1 MSMESSDLAA
11 LEARI
16 RELEA
21 ENARLSVGVQAMD
34 GRERTP
40 GSRARSV
47 LSALCIVIAAILVPV
62 SIVSAWTRVQLVDE
76 EAFVATLA
84 PLSSDPAVQGLIVDE
99 TMEAIADQ
107 VDFDALTAEVF
118 SAVTDLGLPP
128 RAASALELLQQPAAA
143 GLESLVQTTV
153 TRVVASDAFTDVWAT
168 ATRGAHRA
176 LTAAATSDGGGLV
189 VRTDEGVGIQLG
201 AVVERVKANLQERGI
216 GVASLIPSVD
226 RVIILGD
233 GQNLAMV
240 RAGYAAAAVAGWW
253 LPVLTL
259 ALFGLGILLARRRSV
274 AVVGSGVALGLG
286 AGSLAAGFAV
296 GVGVI
301 GTVAQ
306 DAGLSP
312 SALEVIYAQMVAA
325 MAHSASV
332 VTVVGVIVAVA
343 GWLLGRS
350 RPARALR
357 AAGGRAGAAARARV
371 AAWGIDTGRF
381 GLWLGARRVLVRVL
395 LAVAAVLWLF
405 ALRPLGIG
413 DVVAV
418 VLTTLAVALVLEVL
432 QIRPGE
438 DADAFEASQRPSDGV
453 RAAP

>member
-1 MSMESSDLAA
+1 MTMESSDHAA

-21 ENARLSVGVQAMD
+21 ENARLSVRRD
-34 GRERTP
+34 GEP
-40 GSRARSV
+40 APRSGRGRIRS
-47 LSALCIVIAAILVPV
+47 LASAVCIIIAAVLVPV

-76 EAFVATLA
+76 DAFVSTLA
-84 PLSSDPAVQGLIVDE
+84 PLSTDPAVQALIVDE
-99 TMEAIADQ
+99 TMEAITDQ

-168 ATRGAHRA
+168 TTRAAHRA

-189 VRTDEGVGIQLG
+189 VRTDDGVGIQLG
-201 AVVERVKANLQERGI
+201 AVVERVKGNLQDRGI
-216 GVASLIPSVD
+216 GVATLIPAVD

-233 GQNLAMV
+233 GQNLALL
-240 RAGYAAAAVAGWW
+240 RTGYAAAAVGGWW
-253 LPVLTL
+253 LPVVTL

-274 AVVGSGVALGLG
+274 AVLGTGVALALG

-296 GVGVI
+296 GGAGVGA
-301 GTVAQ
+301 VAQ

-312 SALEVIYAQMVAA
+312 SALEVIYAQMVGA
-325 MAHSASV
+325 MKHSAAV
-332 VTVVGVIVAVA
+332 LALLGVLVAVA
-343 GWLLGRS
+343 GWMLGRS

-357 AAGGRAGAAARARV
+357 AAGGRAGASARARV
-371 AAWGIDTGRF
+371 AVWGVDTGRF
-381 GLWLGARRVLVRVL
+381 GRWLGTRRVLVRVL
-395 LAVAAVLWLF
+395 LAAGAVLWLF
-405 ALRPLGIG
+405 ALRPLSIG
-413 DVVAV
+413 DIVAV
-418 VLTTLAVALVLEVL
+418 ILTTLAVALILEVL
-432 QIRPGE
+432 QIRQAE
-438 DADAFEASQRPSDGV
+438 VETAR
-453 RAAP
+453 

>member
-1 MSMESSDLAA
+1 MTMESSDHAA

-21 ENARLSVGVQAMD
+21 ENARLSVRQDDEPAPRS
-34 GRERTP
+34 GRGRI
-40 GSRARSV
+40 RS
-47 LSALCIVIAAILVPV
+47 LASAVCIIIAAVLVPV

-76 EAFVATLA
+76 DAFVSTLA
-84 PLSSDPAVQGLIVDE
+84 PLSTDPSVQALIVDE
-99 TMEAIADQ
+99 TMEAITDQ

-168 ATRGAHRA
+168 TTRAAHRA

-189 VRTDEGVGIQLG
+189 VRTDDGVGIQLG
-201 AVVERVKANLQERGI
+201 AVVERVKGNLQDRGI
-216 GVASLIPSVD
+216 GVATLIPAVD

-233 GQNLAMV
+233 GQNLTLL
-240 RAGYAAAAVAGWW
+240 RTGYAAAAVAGWW
-253 LPVLTL
+253 LPVVTL

-274 AVVGSGVALGLG
+274 AVLGTGVALALG

-296 GVGVI
+296 GGAGVGA
-301 GTVAQ
+301 VAQ

-312 SALEVIYAQMVAA
+312 SALEVIYAQMVGA
-325 MAHSASV
+325 MAHSAAV
-332 VTVVGVIVAVA
+332 LALLGVLVAVA
-343 GWLLGRS
+343 GWTLGRS
-350 RPARALR
+350 GPARALR
-357 AAGGRAGAAARARV
+357 AAGGRAGASARARV
-371 AAWGIDTGRF
+371 AAWGVDTGRV
-381 GLWLGARRVLVRVL
+381 GRWLGTRRVLIRVL
-395 LAVAAVLWLF
+395 LAAGAVLWLF

-413 DVVAV
+413 DIVAV
-418 VLTTLAVALVLEVL
+418 ILTTLAVALILEVL
-432 QIRPGE
+432 QIRQAE
-438 DADAFEASQRPSDGV
+438 VETAR
-453 RAAP
+453 

>member
-1 MSMESSDLAA
+1 MTMESSDHAA

-21 ENARLSVGVQAMD
+21 ENARLSVRQDDEPAPRS
-34 GRERTP
+34 GRGRI
-40 GSRARSV
+40 RS
-47 LSALCIVIAAILVPV
+47 LASAVCIIIAAVLVPV

-76 EAFVATLA
+76 DAFVSTLA
-84 PLSSDPAVQGLIVDE
+84 PLSTDPSVQALIVDE
-99 TMEAIADQ
+99 TMEAITDQ

-168 ATRGAHRA
+168 TTRAAHRA

-189 VRTDEGVGIQLG
+189 VRTDDGVGIQLG
-201 AVVERVKANLQERGI
+201 AVVERVKGNLQDRGI
-216 GVASLIPSVD
+216 GVATLIPAVD

-233 GQNLAMV
+233 GQNLALL
-240 RAGYAAAAVAGWW
+240 RTGYAAAAVGGWW
-253 LPVLTL
+253 LPVVTL

-274 AVVGSGVALGLG
+274 AVLGTGVALALG

-296 GVGVI
+296 GGAGVGA
-301 GTVAQ
+301 VAQ

-312 SALEVIYAQMVAA
+312 SALEAIYAQMVGA
-325 MAHSASV
+325 MAHSAAV
-332 VTVVGVIVAVA
+332 LALLGVLVAVA
-343 GWLLGRS
+343 GWMLGRS

-357 AAGGRAGAAARARV
+357 AAGGRAGASARARV
-371 AAWGIDTGRF
+371 AVWGVDTGRF
-381 GLWLGARRVLVRVL
+381 GRWLGTRRVLVRVL
-395 LAVAAVLWLF
+395 LAAGAVLWLF
-405 ALRPLGIG
+405 ALRPLSIG
-413 DVVAV
+413 DIVAV
-418 VLTTLAVALVLEVL
+418 ILTTLGVALILEVL
-432 QIRPGE
+432 QIRQAE
-438 DADAFEASQRPSDGV
+438 VETAR
-453 RAAP
+453 

>member
-1 MSMESSDLAA
+1 MTMESSDHAA

-21 ENARLSVGVQAMD
+21 ENARLSVRQDDEPAPRS
-34 GRERTP
+34 GRGRI
-40 GSRARSV
+40 RS
-47 LSALCIVIAAILVPV
+47 LASAVCIIIAAVLVPV

-76 EAFVATLA
+76 DAFVSTLA
-84 PLSSDPAVQGLIVDE
+84 PLSTDPSVQALIVDE
-99 TMEAIADQ
+99 TMEAITDQ

-168 ATRGAHRA
+168 TTRAAHRA

-189 VRTDEGVGIQLG
+189 VRTDDGVGIQLG
-201 AVVERVKANLQERGI
+201 AVVERVKGNLQDRGI
-216 GVASLIPSVD
+216 GVATLIPAVD

-233 GQNLAMV
+233 GQNLALL
-240 RAGYAAAAVAGWW
+240 RTGYAAAAVGGWW
-253 LPVLTL
+253 LPVVTL

-274 AVVGSGVALGLG
+274 AVLGTGVALALG

-296 GVGVI
+296 GGAGVGA
-301 GTVAQ
+301 VAQ

-312 SALEVIYAQMVAA
+312 SALEVIYAQMVGA
-325 MAHSASV
+325 MAHSAAV
-332 VTVVGVIVAVA
+332 LTLLGVLVAVA
-343 GWLLGRS
+343 GWMLGRS

-357 AAGGRAGAAARARV
+357 AAGGRAGASARARV
-371 AAWGIDTGRF
+371 AVWGVDTGRF
-381 GLWLGARRVLVRVL
+381 GRWLGTRRVLVRVL
-395 LAVAAVLWLF
+395 LAAGAVLWLF
-405 ALRPLGIG
+405 ALRPLSIG
-413 DVVAV
+413 DIVAV
-418 VLTTLAVALVLEVL
+418 ILTTLGVALILEVL
-432 QIRPGE
+432 QIRQAE
-438 DADAFEASQRPSDGV
+438 VETAR
-453 RAAP
+453 

>member
-1 MSMESSDLAA
+1 MTMESSDHAA

-21 ENARLSVGVQAMD
+21 ENARLSVRQDDEPAPRS
-34 GRERTP
+34 GRGRI
-40 GSRARSV
+40 RS
-47 LSALCIVIAAILVPV
+47 LASAVCIIIAAVLVPV

-76 EAFVATLA
+76 DAFVSTLA
-84 PLSSDPAVQGLIVDE
+84 PLSTDPSVQALIVDE
-99 TMEAIADQ
+99 TMEAITDQ

-168 ATRGAHRA
+168 TTRAAHRA

-189 VRTDEGVGIQLG
+189 VRTDDGVGIQLG
-201 AVVERVKANLQERGI
+201 AVVERVKGNLQDRGI
-216 GVASLIPSVD
+216 GVATLIPAVD

-233 GQNLAMV
+233 GQNLALL
-240 RAGYAAAAVAGWW
+240 RTGYAAAAVGGWW
-253 LPVLTL
+253 LPVVTL

-274 AVVGSGVALGLG
+274 AVLGTGVALALG

-296 GVGVI
+296 GGAGVGA
-301 GTVAQ
+301 VAQ

-312 SALEVIYAQMVAA
+312 SALEVIYAQMVGA
-325 MAHSASV
+325 MAHSAAV
-332 VTVVGVIVAVA
+332 FTLLGVLVAVA
-343 GWLLGRS
+343 GWMLGRS

-357 AAGGRAGAAARARV
+357 AAGGRAGASARARV
-371 AAWGIDTGRF
+371 AVWGVDTGRF
-381 GLWLGARRVLVRVL
+381 GRWLGTRRVLVRVL
-395 LAVAAVLWLF
+395 LAAGAVLWLF
-405 ALRPLGIG
+405 ALRPLSIG
-413 DVVAV
+413 DIVAV
-418 VLTTLAVALVLEVL
+418 ILTTLGVALILEVL
-432 QIRPGE
+432 QIRQAE
-438 DADAFEASQRPSDGV
+438 VETAR
-453 RAAP
+453 